1 MAAPTIEPRCK
12 SLVLDA
18 GPLLSLSPI
27 RGLAET
33 YYTVPQVLD
42 ELKDSRARQ
51 HFEQLGLSAGVNVA
65 VRSPDAA
72 SLAEGVLPSITCT

>member
-1 MAAPTIEPRCK
+1 M
-12 SLVLDA
+12 
-18 GPLLSLSPI
+18 SPI

-72 SLAEGVLPSITCT
+72 SLAEGV